1 MDDFLN
7 SLVSIFKNMKKFS
20 VERILSKFIGFS
32 ANGKFKSFNKF
43 LRALK
48 AEIIIPFCPYSL
60 FKLSIAFDYKTY
72 GKVYGDVIYRYR
84 TTLDLAPD
92 TFLNL
97 CKELNCM
104 EHPNAKL
111 KRIMH
116 MTLEL
121 FYFVVRQRIVKT

>member
-7 SLVSIFKNMKKFS
+7 SLVSIFKNMKKFR
-20 VERILSKFIGFS
+20 VERILSKSIRFS

-48 AEIIIPFCPYSL
+48 AEIIIPFCPYTF

-72 GKVYGDVIYRYR
+72 GKVYGDVIYRYG

-92 TFLNL
+92 DFLNL
-97 CKELNCM
+97 CKELYYM

-111 KRIMH
+111 KRIIH
-116 MTLEL
+116 ITLE
-121 FYFVVRQRIVKT
+121 FF